1 MGEHMEQETV
11 ALGRAI
17 EVFGRYVAQ
26 VKDDQWDAP
35 TPNDDWS
42 VYDLIRHNLEG
53 LLWIPDLLAGKTI
66 AQVGDAYDGDIMGD
80 DPKAAYVAAAER
92 AQTAVDLMANDLDAI
107 VQLSYDDVPARVY
120 LQHQTIDLTIHA
132 WDLARAIG
140 ADELLDPELTRVV
153 WIWFQPQAEAWREA
167 GILKEEVPLGGEPD
181 TQTRLL
187 ALSGRLA

>member
-1 MGEHMEQETV
+1 MEQETV

-42 VYDLIRHNLEG
+42 VHDLVRHNLEG
-53 LLWIPDLLAGKTI
+53 LLWIPDLLEGRTI
-66 AQVGDAYDGDIMGD
+66 AQVGDKYDGDIMGE
-80 DPKAAYVAAAER
+80 DPKAAYVVAAER
-92 AQTAVDLMANDLDAI
+92 ARTAIDLMANDLDAI
-107 VQLSYDDVPARVY
+107 VQLSYGDVPARVY

-153 WIWFQPQAEAWREA
+153 WIWFQPQAETWRRA
-167 GILKEEVPLGGEPD
+167 GALKEEVPLGGEPD

-187 ALSGRLA
+187 ALSGRLT